1 MFGELLTAMVTPFD
15 LNGIISTD
23 VVSSLSKKLVKE
35 GSDGIVLAGTTGEA
49 PNLSQEDRII
59 LYRTSLASVGDK
71 AKIVAGTGTYSTKE
85 SIELSK
91 QAEDM
96 GVHAVMIVTPYYSKP
111 SQKGIYQHFKSIS
124 DAINIPIIAYNIPGR
139 TSRLIEI
146 ETLVEIVKDT
156 KVFAIKDAVNDIKF
170 TKLEIET
177 FSNFRKEIEVTIYS
191 GDDKL
196 TLEMMKLGARGV
208 ISVASHVVGRE
219 IRLLIDSYKKG
230 ALDDAEN
237 INNELSLLF
246 DLIFEEPSPAPIK
259 SILNESFGY
268 VGNCKLPIIDA
279 SNELTE
285 KLINEY
291 LRIKK
296 LIL

>member
-230 ALDDAEN
+230 SLDDAEN
-237 INNELSLLF
+237 INNAKH
-246 DLIFEEPSPAPIK
+246 I
-259 SILNESFGY
+259 
-268 VGNCKLPIIDA
+268 V
-279 SNELTE
+279 
-285 KLINEY
+285 
-291 LRIKK
+291 LR
-296 LIL
+296 

>member
-1 MFGELLTAMVTPFD
+1 MFGELFTAMVTPFD
-15 LNGIISTD
+15 QNGIIATD
-23 VVSSLSKKLVKE
+23 VISTLSKKLIKD
-35 GSDGIVLAGTTGEA
+35 GSDGIVLAGTTGES

-59 LYRTSLASVGDK
+59 LYKTTVNSVGDK

-111 SQKGIYQHFKSIS
+111 SQKGIYQHFQNIS

-146 ETLVEIVKDT
+146 DTLVEIVKDT
-156 KVFAIKDAVNDIKF
+156 NVFAIKDAVNDINF

-177 FSNFRKEIEVTIYS
+177 FSNLSDEIDVAIYS

-196 TLEMMKLGARGV
+196 TLEMMKLGAKGV
-208 ISVASHVVGRE
+208 ISVASHIVGNE
-219 IRLLIDSYKKG
+219 IRLLIDAYKKG
-230 ALDDAEN
+230 SLDSAEE
-237 INNELSLLF
+237 INRELSLLY

-259 SILNESFGY
+259 SILNDSFGY
-268 VGNCKLPIIDA
+268 VGSCKLPLVDA
-279 SNELTE
+279 STDLSSKLT
-285 KLINEY
+285 KEY
-291 LRIKK
+291 TRIKNLK
-296 LIL
+296 L

>member
-35 GSDGIVLAGTTGEA
+35 GSDGIVLAGTTGES

-59 LYRTSLASVGDK
+59 LYKTTLDSVGHK
-71 AKIVAGTGTYSTKE
+71 AKIVAGTGTYSTKD

-111 SQKGIYQHFKSIS
+111 SQKGIYEHFKSIS
-124 DAINIPIIAYNIPGR
+124 DATNIPIIAYNIPGR
-139 TSRLIEI
+139 TSRLIEV

-156 KVFAIKDAVNDIKF
+156 NVFAIKDAVSDIKF
-170 TKLEIET
+170 TRLEIET
-177 FSNFRKEIEVTIYS
+177 FSNLSKELEATIYS

-219 IRLLIDSYKKG
+219 IRLFIDAYKNG
-230 ALDDAEN
+230 LVGVAEN
-237 INNELSLLF
+237 INNELRLLY

-268 VGNCKLPIIDA
+268 VGSCKLPLIDA
-279 SNELTE
+279 SSELTS

-291 LRIKK
+291 TRIKK

>member
-146 ETLVEIVKDT
+146 ETLVE
-156 KVFAIKDAVNDIKF
+156 
-170 TKLEIET
+170 
-177 FSNFRKEIEVTIYS
+177 
-191 GDDKL
+191 
-196 TLEMMKLGARGV
+196 M
-208 ISVASHVVGRE
+208 
-219 IRLLIDSYKKG
+219 G
-230 ALDDAEN
+230 ALR
-237 INNELSLLF
+237 
-246 DLIFEEPSPAPIK
+246 P
-259 SILNESFGY
+259 
-268 VGNCKLPIIDA
+268 
-279 SNELTE
+279 
-285 KLINEY
+285 
-291 LRIKK
+291 
-296 LIL
+296 